1 MDELRNVHV
10 EWGERTYGLTSASK
24 IVPTNFPAVF
34 IRKISAPQAVSRS
47 IFAQNFS
54 RCHQEASRA
63 PKQFK
68 SCQVKSEFS
77 WCFAERPTG
86 TLHKPEMRRIES
98 WSSPHCW
105 CFKGYLQLQDIP
117 RLLMIGQSDLVQPEL
132 YKIQFQLVC
141 IILRQATSSLILWQ
155 YMNGLWF
162 LTFCI
167 SPSRA
172 QPETNPSGM
181 HNFMGEVTSVFF
193 FLL

>member
-1 MDELRNVHV
+1 
-10 EWGERTYGLTSASK
+10 
-24 IVPTNFPAVF
+24 
-34 IRKISAPQAVSRS
+34 
-47 IFAQNFS
+47 
-54 RCHQEASRA
+54 
-63 PKQFK
+63 
-68 SCQVKSEFS
+68 
-77 WCFAERPTG
+77 
-86 TLHKPEMRRIES
+86 MRRIES

-105 CFKGYLQLQDIP
+105 WFKGYLQLQDIP

-141 IILRQATSSLILWQ
+141 IIPRQATSSLILWQ

-193 FLL
+193 LLVVINDYLRKDTWIRRDNRIRNIVDLEIALEHPQTTISSNEISGPYQPSHWISSWVCIFHSDGVALIQCHSSCFAEFECWYLSRYE